1 MKIPLISIILFV
13 IAAAVFSAEPD
24 FQQILADID
33 RMSNFED
40 SDFSCML
47 TMVSEK
53 PGESSN
59 IQQARMYRRDR
70 EEKSVILIL
79 KPEVQ
84 KGQGYLLIGDNLWYY
99 DPESRKFAHTSLKDN
114 FQDTDAKHS
123 DFKPPSLAQNYEVIA
138 HTESELGR
146 YPVYVLELNAENEEV
161 TYPFL
166 KLWVRKDNH
175 LLLMAENYGLS
186 GRLMRTSYYPSY
198 LRIGDKYI
206 ASKML
211 FVDELRP
218 GQKTQ
223 ATLKETNLNP
233 VPDYVFTKAFVE
245 RANR

>member
-1 MKIPLISIILFV
+1 MNRTLILIILIL
-13 IAAAVFSAEPD
+13 IAAAGFAAEPD
-24 FQQILADID
+24 FQEILADID
-33 RMSNFED
+33 RMSSFEG
-40 SDFSCML
+40 SDFSCLL

-53 PGESSN
+53 PGENTN
-59 IQQARMYRRDR
+59 IQQAKMYRRDR

-84 KGQGYLLIGDNLWYY
+84 KGQGYLLIGDNLWFY

-123 DFKPPSLAQNYEVIA
+123 DFEPPALAQNYEVVA
-138 HTESELGR
+138 HSESELGR

-166 KLWVRKDNH
+166 KVWVRKDNH
-175 LLLMAENYGLS
+175 LLLKGENYGLS

-223 ATLKETNLNP
+223 VTLKETSLNP